1 MTTTSELPYNIGR
14 WYATKISKIAG
25 SVKLQSQYLEIKKCS
40 ESIRDELRNFF
51 VERLDQEILNSS
63 LDAGWCID
71 DPNATIGG
79 TYLDPNLEW
88 ILIGV

>member
-1 MTTTSELPYNIGR
+1 MGR
-14 WYATKISKIAG
+14 R
-25 SVKLQSQYLEIKKCS
+25 Q
-40 ESIRDELRNFF
+40 
-51 VERLDQEILNSS
+51 DQEILNSS